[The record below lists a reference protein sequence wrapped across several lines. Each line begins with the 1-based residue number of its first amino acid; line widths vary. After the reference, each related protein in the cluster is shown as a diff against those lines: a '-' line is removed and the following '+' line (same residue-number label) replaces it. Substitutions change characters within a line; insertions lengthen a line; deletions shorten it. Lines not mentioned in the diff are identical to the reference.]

1 MFLYK
6 IKKFKLIPLLILAA
20 TFWFNFASA
29 QESDTYQLNWSVISQ
44 NGGFIESATYD
55 VFQTVGFQTLGDM
68 KSLTYSVGATKVQLP
83 QGKRNMPNQF
93 DLKQNYPNPFNPST
107 TIAFEIP
114 KALHIELIV
123 YNVLG
128 QKVKTIVNQ
137 KFQPGA
143 HHVVWDAT
151 NDLNMKVSSGTYIFL
166 IFAKSG
172 NKTLYYS
179 SKKMTLVY

>member
-1 MFLYK
+1 M
-6 IKKFKLIPLLILAA
+6 AV
-20 TFWFNFASA
+20 WFNFAFT
-29 QESDTYQLNWSVISQ
+29 QESGTYQLNWSVFSG
-44 NGGFIESATYD
+44 NGGFIESPKFE
-55 VFQTVGFQTLGDM
+55 VFQSVGFQTLGDM
-68 KSLTYSVGATKVQLP
+68 KSLTYSVGATKVALP
-83 QGKRNMPNQF
+83 HGNKRIPHNF
-93 DLKQNYPNPFNPST
+93 ELKQNYPNPFNPST

-114 KALHIELIV
+114 KALNIELIV

-128 QKVKTIVNQ
+128 QKVKTIVNR

-151 NDLNMKVSSGTYIFL
+151 NDLNLKVSSGTYIFL
-166 IFAKSG
+166 IFAKSD

>member
-1 MFLYK
+1 M
-6 IKKFKLIPLLILAA
+6 IGAV
-20 TFWFNFASA
+20 WFNFVFAL
-29 QESDTYQLNWSVISQ
+29 ESDTYRLNWSVFSG
-44 NGGFIESATYD
+44 NGGFIESPTYE
-55 VFQTVGFQTLGDM
+55 VFQSVGFQTLGKM
-68 KSLTYSVGATKVQLP
+68 KSSTYSVGATKVELP
-83 QGKRNMPNQF
+83 RSNKRIPNTF
-93 DLKQNYPNPFNPST
+93 ELKQNYPNPFNPST

-137 KFQPGA
+137 KFQPGF
-143 HHVVWDAT
+143 HHAVWDAT

-166 IFAKSG
+166 IFVKSD